1 MPAWHLMCSCN
12 GLRDCVFAG
21 STRSKW
27 RRLGREGEGMF
38 YRQRGIS
45 ERIYR
50 HVSVSQTSEEEKGW
64 MPVVGVPCR
73 LIGLRE
79 CGNTLALAAQCRD
92 SDGLSKT
99 GEALSGRRSGFGSE
113 STDPAPDPER
123 KRKAPVVGIPCA
135 AAADL
140 RTAGI
145 RMEAGGDA
153 CWLTR
158 QLKEVKSF
166 GGLEQPLDSPQV
178 LSGIPVRLGTAS
190 G

>member
-1 MPAWHLMCSCN
+1 M
-12 GLRDCVFAG
+12 
-21 STRSKW
+21 
-27 RRLGREGEGMF
+27 
-38 YRQRGIS
+38 
-45 ERIYR
+45 
-50 HVSVSQTSEEEKGW
+50 
-64 MPVVGVPCR
+64 
-73 LIGLRE
+73 RE

-92 SDGLSKT
+92 SDGLSKI

-145 RMEAGGDA
+145 RTKAGGDA

-158 QLKEVKSF
+158 RVEEVKRF
-166 GGLEQPLDSPQV
+166 VVLEQPLYSPQTE
-178 LSGIPVRLGTAS
+178 LDSRPTRMLLADEPVADCVGPPAWCYVS
-190 G
+190 